1 MCGGRK
7 DLFSLSSSCWMY
19 SLEKES
25 WEEADSLPV
34 SVAGAATICQE
45 DRMMMIG
52 GVVEEDYYQVNVIFK
67 ILAFLFFILQD
78 KNTED
83 YYDYNTEVATS
94 QVLLYDFKSHKWDY
108 GTSFPESIQG
118 ACGGSMDNMVIV
130 TGGKNDRECSYG
142 TDNVWI
148 KKDSEWMKG
157 ILNIRI

>member
-1 MCGGRK
+1 MPGGQDDDDWWSCGRR
-7 DLFSLSSSCWMY
+7 LLSGKCHLQNFGPS
-19 SLEKES
+19 
-25 WEEADSLPV
+25 
-34 SVAGAATICQE
+34 
-45 DRMMMIG
+45 
-52 GVVEEDYYQVNVIFK
+52 
-67 ILAFLFFILQD
+67 FFILQD

-94 QVLLYDFKSHKWDY
+94 QVLLYDFKSQKWDY

-118 ACGGSMDNMVIV
+118 ACGGSIDNMIIV